1 MLLMVICYSS
11 EQAVQPVQGRTR
23 SSGARVLARCGR
35 HAVRSNSQG
44 AHGMEPIVAVWC
56 VLALLLGLGAIAV
69 ASLLWD
75 RFRRDGNQP

>member
-1 MLLMVICYSS
+1 
-11 EQAVQPVQGRTR
+11 
-23 SSGARVLARCGR
+23 
-35 HAVRSNSQG
+35 
-44 AHGMEPIVAVWC
+44 MEPIVAAWC